1 MQPQL
6 KPQLTPRRS
15 LFSRLP
21 LIATVA
27 TEATLLAAVIAWQW
41 VERQPVASAPPW
53 RLPIVLTL
61 LSLGCGAVALVACRR
76 ANRVLLFLLD
86 FATVLL
92 AAWLFN
98 HLYERLAM
106 GRALWL
112 R

>member
-1 MQPQL
+1 MQPHL
-6 KPQLTPRRS
+6 NPQSTQRRS

-21 LIATVA
+21 MIATVA

-41 VERQPVASAPPW
+41 VERQPVASAPW

-86 FATVLL
+86 FATVLV

>member
-1 MQPQL
+1 MQPL
-6 KPQLTPRRS
+6 PIPRRS
-15 LFSRLP
+15 LLSRLP
-21 LIATVA
+21 MIATVA
-27 TEATLLAAVIAWQW
+27 TEATLLAAVITWQW
-41 VERQPVASAPPW
+41 VERQPVASAPW

-61 LSLGCGAVALVACRR
+61 VSLGCGAVALVACRR

-106 GRALWL
+106 GRAFWL